1 MPVSALALPLSARFA
16 LWFSAWT
23 AGRTSLDDCRDAIV
37 GEDAAHDVVLMTD
50 DVPQVLP
57 LIVALGKLRQR
68 GAAGAGIALPVPGD
82 PLGLAG
88 PSSFN
93 AEVVEA
99 REGVVLDG
107 ADLGLVPQRT
117 GAGVAWTCYPAV
129 SRRQLP
135 DPSEADTT
143 LRQTLLRATDRLA
156 DLDVARWRPEVA
168 DELMALRSTM
178 NAVGTVF
185 PDTMA
190 PRAVRLAALAVRC
203 RTIVELALVDE
214 GASITAAEADARRS
228 ALTPLDHAARRG
240 LVAACAF
247 PWDR

>member
-1 MPVSALALPLSARFA
+1 VAVSAPALPLSARFA

-23 AGRTSLDDCRDAIV
+23 AGRASLDDCRDAIV
-37 GEDAAHDVVLMTD
+37 GEDAAHDVLGTD
-50 DVPQVLP
+50 GDSPAEP
-57 LIVALGKLRQR
+57 LIVALGRLRGR
-68 GAAGAGIALPVPGD
+68 GAMGAGIALPVPGD

-88 PSSFN
+88 PGSFN

-107 ADLGLVPQRT
+107 ADLGLVPRRV
-117 GAGVAWTCYPAV
+117 GAGVTWTCYPAV

-143 LRQTLLRATDRLA
+143 LRQTLLHTTDQLVE
-156 DLDVARWRPEVA
+156 LDVARWRPEVA
-168 DELMALRSTM
+168 DELIALRSTM
-178 NAVGTVF
+178 SSEDAAF
-185 PDTMA
+185 PEAMA

-203 RTIVELALVDE
+203 RRIVELALVDE
-214 GASITAAEADARRS
+214 GASVTAADADARRG
-228 ALTPLDHAARRG
+228 ALLPLDHAARRG

>member
-1 MPVSALALPLSARFA
+1 MSALALPLSARFA

-23 AGRTSLDDCRDAIV
+23 ASRASLDDCRDAIV
-37 GEDAAHDVVLMTD
+37 GDDAAHDVVLTTD
-50 DVPQVLP
+50 DEQQVLP
-57 LIVALGKLRQR
+57 LIVALGMLRRR
-68 GAAGAGIALPVPGD
+68 GAIGAGIALPVPGD

-107 ADLGLVPQRT
+107 AELGLVPQRA
-117 GAGVAWTCYPAV
+117 GAGVTWTCYPAV

-143 LRQTLLRATDRLA
+143 LRRTLLRATDQLA
-156 DLDVARWRPEVA
+156 DLDVARWRPEAA
-168 DELMALRSTM
+168 DELIALRSTVD
-178 NAVGTVF
+178 AAGTVF

-203 RTIVELALVDE
+203 RTIVDLALVDE
-214 GASITAAEADARRS
+214 GGSITAAEADARRG
-228 ALTPLDHAARRG
+228 ALAPLDHAARRG

>member
-1 MPVSALALPLSARFA
+1 VTALALPLSARFA

-23 AGRTSLDDCRDAIV
+23 AGRASLDDCRDAIV
-37 GEDAAHDVVLMTD
+37 GDDAAHDVVLTID
-50 DVPQVLP
+50 DDPQVQP
-57 LIVALGKLRQR
+57 LIMALGMLRGR
-68 GAAGAGIALPVPGD
+68 GATGAGIALPVPGD

-88 PSSFN
+88 PGLFN

-99 REGVVLDG
+99 GEGVVLDG
-107 ADLGLVPQRT
+107 ADLGLVPQRV
-117 GAGVAWTCYPAV
+117 GAGVIWTCYPAV

-143 LRQTLLRATDRLA
+143 LRGTLLRSTDQLA
-156 DLDVARWRPEVA
+156 ELDVARWRPEVA
-168 DELMALRSTM
+168 DELIALRRPMGSLDRS
-178 NAVGTVF
+178 F
-185 PDTMA
+185 PDAMA

-214 GASITAAEADARRS
+214 GGSITAAEADARRR